1 MDKKEKQLV
10 KALKLAGIDKEKFDQ
25 VIDLFQEDEDETK
38 EVKKEETQQEQ
49 PKEVKEEKP
58 KVEEVKQVEQKK
70 VEEPKD
76 ETKEVINKL
85 LEKITALEEKV
96 EKSQSFGYNAQPSQP
111 SNEDV
116 DDILT
121 KMKNLR

>member
-25 VIDLFQEDEDETK
+25 VIDLFQEDEEEKVETK
-38 EVKKEETQQEQ
+38 EPQQEE
-49 PKEVKEEKP
+49 PKEVKEEP
-58 KVEEVKQVEQKK
+58 KVEEVKKVEKK

-76 ETKEVINKL
+76 DTKEIITKL

-96 EKSQSFGYNAQPSQP
+96 EKTQSFGYSAQPSQP
-111 SNEDV
+111 SSEDV
-116 DDILT
+116 DDIIA
-121 KMKNLR
+121 KVRNLR